1 MARFIRDSATI
12 GQPQSERPSYK
23 LYLQQ
28 QEFVQD
34 ISGMINSQTSQYIR
48 AIDLSTNKLS
58 QEMSKN
64 SKAQIAALAKST
76 ECIVGALDKGFNQLS
91 QKLDE
96 GFREV
101 NSNLVQIQGQLSDL
115 NLNIQNLAG
124 LIDIKFNALIEQ
136 QKITNIKLQQI
147 LEFAKVPEFQKER
160 IYYLE
165 NGLKYLKNA
174 QIDPRRYVDALEC
187 LKEAEK
193 REKRDYITLYNI
205 GIIHLFSSESVDINA
220 AEDYFLRAADY
231 ADDEIPQEAVKS
243 TNYIGEVK
251 QNSTQFVKNIAS
263 NSFHFASYAQYLGDK
278 FEDSIKNSLEALK
291 INPNLKECRFNNA
304 LSYMALGKEDEAM
317 ENIKSLSNDHNY
329 IIDAAFNPNIA
340 VSEKAQEFFVNLRDS
355 RKEQLLKKLSS
366 VISIAKLGSP
376 LYDKS
381 NALFDQLDENTFL
394 NVLTVSKKIM

>member
-1 MARFIRDSATI
+1 MARFIRDSDAF
-12 GQPQSERPSYK
+12 GLPAEYK
-23 LYLQQ
+23 TEYKAYLQQ
-28 QEFVQD
+28 QEFVTD
-34 ISGMINSQTSQYIR
+34 ISGVINSQTAHYVR
-48 AIDLSTNKLS
+48 AIELSTNKLS
-58 QEMSKN
+58 QEMSKH
-64 SKAQIAALAKST
+64 SSAQIAALSKST
-76 ECIVGALDKGFNQLS
+76 ECIVGALDKGFDHLS

-115 NLNIQNLAG
+115 NLSIQNLAG
-124 LIDIKFNALIEQ
+124 LIDAKFNALIEQ

-205 GIIHLFSSESVDINA
+205 GIIHLFSSELVDISA
-220 AEDYFLRAADY
+220 AEAYFLRAADY
-231 ADDEIPQEAVKS
+231 ADDEIPQDAVKS

-263 NSFHFASYAQYLGDK
+263 NSYHFASYAQYLSGK
-278 FEDSIKNSLEALK
+278 FEDSIKNSLVALK
-291 INPNLKECRFNNA
+291 INPNLKECQFNNA
-304 LSYMALGKEDEAM
+304 LSYMALGKEDEAL
-317 ENIKSLSNDHNY
+317 ENIKSISNDHNY

-340 VSEKAQEFFVNLRDS
+340 VSEKAQEFFVSLRDS
-355 RKEQLLKKLSS
+355 RKEQLLKKLSG
-366 VISIAKLGSP
+366 VISIAKSGSP

-381 NALFDQLDENTFL
+381 KALLDQLDENTFL